1 MACHQ
6 RSTSLPSMPRST
18 DSSSVG
24 QEQELQALKVGA
36 SSPSATIETTRDGLR
51 RLGDL
56 YSRVEKTLHLPSNQL
71 ALRRR
76 LTQQQQGKTAAEEE
90 LDRSLALIDL
100 CGATQESLAEL
111 RTRVQDLRLAFRRGD
126 AADGGAGI
134 QLKAESFVRLAR
146 KARRPPLK
154 KTTAGNGKATA
165 EDGCRVVRLMA
176 EARETAARLLES
188 VSRLLPEQIGSLN
201 PNASRWSLVSKR
213 FRKREAVCEVE
224 ERQLQA
230 LERGVGDLA
239 DGVDVL
245 FRRLIQCR
253 VALLN
258 ILSS

>member
-1 MACHQ
+1 
-6 RSTSLPSMPRST
+6 MPRST

-134 QLKAESFVRLAR
+134 HLKTESFVRLAR
-146 KARRPPLK
+146 KARRPLK

>member
-24 QEQELQALKVGA
+24 QEQELQALKAGA

-56 YSRVEKTLHLPSNQL
+56 YSRVEETLHLPSNQL

-76 LTQQQQGKTAAEEE
+76 LTQQQQRKTAAEEE

-111 RTRVQDLRLAFRRGD
+111 RRRVQDLRLAFRRGD

-134 QLKAESFVRLAR
+134 HLKTESFVRLAR
-146 KARRPPLK
+146 KARRPLK

>member
-24 QEQELQALKVGA
+24 QEQELQALKAGA

-111 RTRVQDLRLAFRRGD
+111 RRRVQDLRLAFRRGD

-134 QLKAESFVRLAR
+134 HLKTESFVRLAR
-146 KARRPPLK
+146 KARRPLK

>member
-1 MACHQ
+1 
-6 RSTSLPSMPRST
+6 MPRST

-24 QEQELQALKVGA
+24 QEQELQALKAGA

-56 YSRVEKTLHLPSNQL
+56 YSRVEETLHLPSNQL

-76 LTQQQQGKTAAEEE
+76 LTQQQQRKTAAEEE

-134 QLKAESFVRLAR
+134 HLKTESFVRLAR
-146 KARRPPLK
+146 KARRPLK